1 MLFKKKKEQQP
12 TIIKK
17 NISELLTKPNDRSRR
32 QASARAANTAEEP
45 FTGKF
50 SGWEGKKVL
59 KQYGQY
65 LSEI

>member
-1 MLFKKKKEQQP
+1 MFKKKKEQQP
-12 TIIKK
+12 TVIKK

-32 QASARAANTAEEP
+32 QASARAANIAEET

-50 SGWEGKKVL
+50 AGWEGKKVL
-59 KQYGQY
+59 KHYSQH